1 MSLSPTYRNTG
12 ELVSNICSTI
22 DSTKDR
28 FVSKIRRFLGRD
40 DMGRRLNSPNW
51 FALSDR
57 FFLFFFSILFDFR
70 YFSKR
75 LELRIPDLFSFVTS
89 ATSRML
95 SFNVSSSVFF
105 LGNLARRWSTRWFN
119 YQDWYIL
126 LLLFIPVHIYIH
138 ATIKKNYTD
147 MTDNKLFRDSFSQ
160 WHFLVRPWLAPQ
172 TLPSHD
178 PCLMQVQPTKGWN

>member
-1 MSLSPTYRNTG
+1 MFNYRFYKRPICLENPTILRPWWHGTTTQLAKLICFVRSFFSL
-12 ELVSNICSTI
+12 
-22 DSTKDR
+22 
-28 FVSKIRRFLGRD
+28 
-40 DMGRRLNSPNW
+40 
-51 FALSDR
+51 
-57 FFLFFFSILFDFR
+57 FFSILFDFR

-95 SFNVSSSVFF
+95 SFSVSSSVFF

-138 ATIKKNYTD
+138 TTIKKNYTD
-147 MTDNKLFRDSFSQ
+147 MIDNKTWSPPKQTFPRLF
-160 WHFLVRPWLAPQ
+160 
-172 TLPSHD
+172 LPMALPREAMTRLSNSTESRSL
-178 PCLMQVQPTKGWN
+178 PNAGPTN